1 MRRHAKKK
9 MRLHSMLGVMQR
21 RSSNEKKGF
30 LKIENRRKEMMPTSL
45 DLEMSVSKHSKGIY

>member
-1 MRRHAKKK
+1 
-9 MRLHSMLGVMQR
+9 MLGVMQR

-45 DLEMSVSKHSKGIY
+45 DLEMSVSKHSKGIYQILL